1 MTGQMVGEFPGLA
14 DGTGLDDDGNLI
26 ETVDFRGGLRVAARA
41 VVRQSDAGAVIPDA
55 SSFQRPD
62 ARQVVIAPPRPR
74 RACRWSRRSSASSCR
89 DRRSAPGSAI
99 IELRNAGEDAHDLRM
114 RRVGGTRVYAWP
126 VTQSGGVVD
135 EEVRLLPGRY
145 LLWCSVADHRA
156 LGMQA
161 TLRVVR

>member
-1 MTGQMVGEFPGLA
+1 VIAAPPPARVQVVAREFSFVLS
-14 DGTGLDDDGNLI
+14 
-26 ETVDFRGGLRVAARA
+26 
-41 VVRQSDAGAVIPDA
+41 RQSIRAGL
-55 SSFQRPD
+55 
-62 ARQVVIAPPRPR
+62 
-74 RACRWSRRSSASSCR
+74 
-89 DRRSAPGSAI
+89 AI